1 MLRPFKGPPMMR
13 CFRTVRGKND
23 LMVDLSLICI
33 FELIV
38 REGLSKNRITDLDVL
53 QIGDSSPY
61 FKYDLSEYHRAGR
74 ALFTTVML

>member
-33 FELIV
+33 FELIDLLEATGYCRQAV
-38 REGLSKNRITDLDVL
+38 AIEPVEGEIEPQYVDDRS
-53 QIGDSSPY
+53 Y
-61 FKYDLSEYHRAGR
+61 AFRA
-74 ALFTTVML
+74 AS